1 MRTTRIYIEEQN
13 LKTNSDISLNKDKS
27 HYLSR
32 VLRCKLEQEL
42 VVFNGLSEY
51 EYQAKIID
59 INKQTVTLHIY
70 QENKINSESPLNIH
84 IGQAISKGEKLDLVI
99 QKVTELGAAELTPL
113 ITERSESKKSNLD
126 KKLEHWQR
134 IAISAAE
141 QCGRTKILKINQIL
155 KLDEW
160 LTEPNG
166 LKLTLDPTS
175 TLKLKDIKA
184 DTKNFSLLIGP
195 EGGLSQAEII
205 LAQKNDFTPISLG
218 PRVMRT
224 ETAPI
229 AIVSIIQSQW
239 GDV

>member
-1 MRTTRIYIEEQN
+1 MRTTRIYIEEEN
-13 LKTNSDISLNKDKS
+13 LQVDKEISLNQEKS

-32 VLRCKLEQEL
+32 VLRCKLEQDL

-51 EYQAKIID
+51 EYQAKIIG
-59 INKQTVTLHIY
+59 ITKQAVTLHIDAAN
-70 QENKINSESPLNIH
+70 EINNESPLSIH

-99 QKVTELGAAELTPL
+99 QKVTELGATELTPL
-113 ITERSESKKSNLD
+113 ITERSESKKSNLE

-141 QCGRTKILKINQIL
+141 QCGRTKILKINPIL
-155 KLDEW
+155 KLEEW
-160 LTEPNG
+160 LKQPNS
-166 LKLTLDPTS
+166 LKLTLDPTAN
-175 TLKLKDIKA
+175 LKLKDIKA

-195 EGGLSQAEII
+195 EGGLSQNEIS
-205 LAQKNDFTPISLG
+205 LAQSNNFTPISLG
-218 PRVMRT
+218 PRIMRT